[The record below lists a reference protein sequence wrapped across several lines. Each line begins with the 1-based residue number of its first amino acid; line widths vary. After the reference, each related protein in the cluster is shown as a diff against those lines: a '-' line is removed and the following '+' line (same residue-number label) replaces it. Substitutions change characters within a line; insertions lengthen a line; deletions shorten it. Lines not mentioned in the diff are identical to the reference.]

1 MVDVVQLVEHR
12 IVVPSVVGSSPI
24 IHPKSLALP
33 ARFFLW
39 VDDGTLGGQGRLFL
53 CPSPYPLPS
62 GGAAADAA
70 GAFGLA
76 TPHTWPLPARF
87 FCGWMMGLWA
97 AKAAFFYTPPPA
109 PSHREGPPQM
119 RRGPLALPPQKPGPS
134 GQVFFVGGDDGT
146 LGGRRVRTAS
156 CSRGGG
162 GGGCGGCFPSR
173 LLSRQRK

>member
-24 IHPKSLALP
+24 IHPKNLALTGQV
-33 ARFFLW
+33 FLW

-53 CPSPYPLPS
+53 CPSPCPLPQ

-76 TPHTWPLPARF
+76 TPKTWPFRPGF
-87 FCGWMMGLWA
+87 FLW
-97 AKAAFFYTPPPA
+97 
-109 PSHREGPPQM
+109 
-119 RRGPLALPPQKPGPS
+119 
-134 GQVFFVGGDDGT
+134 VDDGT
-146 LGGRRVRTAS
+146 LGGQGRLFLCPTPCPLPQGGAAADAAGAFGLATPKTWPFPARFFGGWMMGPGGRSVRTAS
-156 CSRGGG
+156 CSQGGG